1 MTSAVGVRVLG
12 PLEVVTTAGPA
23 PLGGSL
29 RTLLAALAVDAGRV
43 VAADTLAERLWEDG
57 GLDAGASTVHSYVSR
72 LRRRLEPQRPPSGW
86 QVLQTRAPGY
96 RLVLEEGA
104 LDAEEFR
111 RLLTLARGRTDPAAA
126 RDDVARALS
135 LWRGPAYADV
145 PGDFARA
152 EAARLHEQRL
162 EAEEL
167 AAELDLA
174 LGRHRQVAGR
184 LPALVAAEPF
194 REGLRAA
201 LVLALYRADRQADAL
216 RCYEEGRR
224 LLADAL
230 GVDPGPQL
238 RRLHEL
244 LLRQD
249 PELDAPAPATAVAG
263 AAAAPPSTEPST
275 GSPTGSPTGRST
287 APASRRPALPTPPT
301 ALLGRTDDLARLHR
315 LLDDGARL
323 VTLTGTGGVGKTRLA
338 LALAAA
344 REAGDRAAARFA
356 DGAVLVP
363 LATLDDAAD
372 VVPAVARA
380 LGVGA
385 VEGPGAR
392 DAVAAHLHPL
402 HLLLVLDNFEHLLDA
417 AVDVAELVRTCPHLV
432 VVVTSRAPLRVAGEV
447 EHRVEPL
454 ALPPAGAGADEVLSS
469 AAVTLFCDRAR
480 DVVPG
485 FRLGEDE
492 VRVVAD
498 VCTAL
503 AGIPLALELAAAR
516 VRVLGPRDLLA
527 RLDEALSGGR
537 RDLPERQRTM
547 QATLDWSYGLLDA
560 PARGLFRR
568 LGVFSGS
575 WTLPVLEA
583 VEGPAVLP
591 LLEALVEQ
599 SLVRVEHGEDGARF
613 SMLEPT
619 RQHAQRLLG
628 DTERAQAQAAHA
640 AAHLALA
647 EEAYGG
653 YQRDAQVGWLRRI
666 ERAHADLLAAVDAA
680 CAAGDGET
688 AGRLVWAMW
697 LFWWMHGHLA
707 VGRRAC
713 AAVQRLPG
721 LPDRVRVRVDLALGA
736 MLFAQGEHEHAE
748 EVWDRARR
756 LAVATGDDEALAHTA
771 AGTGITALAR
781 GDAATAVERLRAAL
795 GLAAALPAGSDGP
808 WLEALG
814 HVWTGTALTALGR
827 DGGEGAAGAGGRAR
841 EHFETGL
848 ALARRRGDRL
858 TTFVALYNLA
868 QAEAPHD
875 APAAE
880 RRLHEG
886 IELSAQIGDLAN
898 LSHFLD
904 ALVVLGAAGV
914 DRDPER
920 LAVLL
925 GAARAARDT
934 VGADV
939 YGFYLRDDAQLEAA
953 RSRLRHRLGGQ
964 RFAEA
969 LAAGHALPVEAV
981 VRLAVHGPGTL
992 TAPAAPATPPS

>member
-1 MTSAVGVRVLG
+1 MTTALEVRVLG
-12 PLEVVTTAGPA
+12 PLEVVTPAGTA
-23 PLGGSL
+23 PLGGAL

-43 VAADTLAERLWEDG
+43 VAADTLADRLWEDG

-86 QVLQTRAPGY
+86 QVLRTRAPGY
-96 RLVLEEGA
+96 QLVLGA
-104 LDAEEFR
+104 AELDAEEFR
-111 RLLTLARGRTDPAAA
+111 RLLALARGRTDPAAG
-126 RDDVARALS
+126 REDVARALS

-145 PGDFARA
+145 PAGFARA

-244 LLRQD
+244 VLRQD
-249 PELDAPAPATAVAG
+249 PELDAPVPAAPAPTAG
-263 AAAAPPSTEPST
+263 TGPPAA
-275 GSPTGSPTGRST
+275 

-301 ALLGRTDDLARLHR
+301 PLLGRDDDLARLHR
-315 LLDDGARL
+315 LLDGGARL

-338 LALAAA
+338 LAAA
-344 REAGDRAAARFA
+344 REATGRADARFA

-363 LATLDDAAD
+363 LATLDDATA

-380 LGVGA
+380 LGLGA

-402 HLLLVLDNFEHLLDA
+402 RLLLVLDNLEHLLDA
-417 AVDVAELVRTCPHLV
+417 AVDVAELVRSCPHLV
-432 VVVTSRAPLRVAGEV
+432 VVATSRAPLRVAGEV

-454 ALPPAGAGADEVLSS
+454 ALPAAGAPAGEVLSS

-485 FRLGEDE
+485 FRLDEGE

-547 QATLDWSYGLLDA
+547 QATLDWSCGLLDA

-568 LGVFSGS
+568 LGVFSGG

-599 SLVRVEHGEDGARF
+599 SLVRVEHGDDGARF

-628 DTERAQAQAAHA
+628 DAERAQAQAAHA

-647 EEAYGG
+647 EEAQGG
-653 YQRDAQVGWLRRI
+653 YQRDAQVGWLRRV
-666 ERAHADLLAAVDAA
+666 EREHANLLAAVDAS

-713 AAVQRLPG
+713 EAALDLPG
-721 LPDRVRVRVDLALGA
+721 TSPRVRTRVDLALGA
-736 MLFAQGEHEHAE
+736 MLFAQGEHQRAE
-748 EVWDRARR
+748 EVWERAHA
-756 LAVATGDDEALAHTA
+756 LAARTGDHHALAHA
-771 AGTGITALAR
+771 VAGTGITALAR
-781 GDAATAVERLRAAL
+781 GDAASAVQRLRRAL
-795 GLAAALPAGSDGP
+795 PLAAALPDASDGP
-808 WLEALG
+808 WLRSLG
-814 HVWTGTALTALGR
+814 HAWIGTALTALGGER
-827 DGGEGAAGAGGRAR
+827 GGGPEAR
-841 EHFETGL
+841 EHFETSL
-848 ALARRRGDRL
+848 ALSRARGDRL

-875 APAAE
+875 RDAAR

-886 IELSAQIGDLAN
+886 IVLSAQVGDLAN
-898 LSHFLD
+898 LSHFLES
-904 ALVVLGAAGV
+904 LVVLDAAADGTGGRGAPA
-914 DRDPER
+914 
-920 LAVLL
+920 LSATLL

-934 VGADV
+934 VGSDV
-939 YGFYLRDDAQLEAA
+939 YGFYVRDDAQLATA
-953 RSRLRHRLGGQ
+953 RDLLRQRLGEE
-964 RFAEA
+964 RFAA
-969 LAAGHALPVEAV
+969 AVLAGATLRTADV
-981 VRLAVHGPGTL
+981 VRLAVEGTV
-992 TAPAAPATPPS
+992 TATATATATAAAAAPATAAR